1 MWCHRFHCQEICGWD
16 QFCILSR
23 MKKSMTLF
31 HIRIFPCHFALF
43 LKRKFQHVG
52 HKWVI
57 YVTIWA
63 KTRYVC
69 IQTDIHFIAQ
79 VIATLNNYMHTT
91 LETLPFVYFCFFILA
106 GLCHYPSHPHTL
118 PTHCHIYTGPILL
131 IHSIKNHQKLPGWKL
146 AIILFARLVLQKIIN
161 RSLSI
166 VMLSSYICKR
176 VQYQGKDGVLRLNCH
191 FLKYWQV
198 QTWLVFTQTVAYGSR
213 PDCSVGQ

>member
-1 MWCHRFHCQEICGWD
+1 M
-16 QFCILSR
+16 
-23 MKKSMTLF
+23 
-31 HIRIFPCHFALF
+31 
-43 LKRKFQHVG
+43 G

-118 PTHCHIYTGPILL
+118 PTHRHIYTGPILL
-131 IHSIKNHQKLPGWKL
+131 IHSIKNHQKLPVWKS
-146 AIILFARLVLQKIIN
+146 AIILFARLVLQKIYN

-176 VQYQGKDGVLRLNCH
+176 VQYQGKDGFLRLNCH

-198 QTWLVFTQTVAYGSR
+198 QTWLVLLRQLHMGHVQIALWVSESTGVTHFQFWYLAILCHDIRYCVLSTLNNKHFN
-213 PDCSVGQ
+213 